1 MLKGLELV
9 ARRVWRI
16 LRGLLPLGSL
26 LLVAAMITSCDS
38 AKSRAKAEAIRSDA
52 HLRAL
57 ATRQALEIEATAVA
71 IEVHED
77 LETQPERIQNREI
90 RERWL
95 NFILIGVLIGL
106 VVLGAL
112 WIAGEIK
119 VRRTRA
125 LNAAQ
130 SYQPDPRTGALPVV
144 RVDHA
149 PSRVARLAHEAA
161 PLIRML
167 KPEYVPG
174 PLQYATTLM
183 DLDTGTQTRLLR
195 VVDGQGRLHV
205 WQETHLAP
213 PGQHAL
219 AHHTRRVVTV
229 GHAVASMKQRHTA
242 AGEIAQAVPQVG
254 HMPAFEPSHRP
265 EDGDAVCIRLDGYQ

>member
-1 MLKGLELV
+1 MLKGLEPV
-9 ARRVWRI
+9 ARRVWRV
-16 LRGLLPLGSL
+16 LRSLLPLGSL

-38 AKSRAKAEAIRSDA
+38 AKSRAKADAIRSDA
-52 HLRAL
+52 QVRAQ
-57 ATRQALEIEATAVA
+57 ATRQVLELEATAMA
-71 IEVHED
+71 IEAHED
-77 LETQPERIQNREI
+77 LETQPERIQNRKM

-95 NFILIGVLIGL
+95 NFILIGVLICL

-119 VRRTRA
+119 VRRTRT

-144 RVDHA
+144 RVDHL
-149 PSRVARLAHEAA
+149 PSRAARLAHEAA
-161 PLIRML
+161 PLIRIL
-167 KPEYVPG
+167 KPDFMPG
-174 PLQYATTLM
+174 PLQYATMIM
-183 DLDTGTQTRLLR
+183 DLDTGTQLQIQR
-195 VVDGQGRLHV
+195 VIDSHGRLHV
-205 WQETHLAP
+205 WQETRLAP

-254 HMPAFEPSHRP
+254 HMPAFEPSHRS
-265 EDGDAVCIRLDGYQ
+265 EGDAVCIRLDGYR

>member
-1 MLKGLELV
+1 MLKGLAPV

-16 LRGLLPLGSL
+16 LRSLLPLGSL

-52 HLRAL
+52 HMRAL
-57 ATRQALEIEATAVA
+57 ATRQALEIEATAMA
-71 IEVHED
+71 IEAHED
-77 LETQPERIQNREI
+77 LETQPERIQNRKI

-95 NFILIGVLIGL
+95 NFILIGVLTCL
-106 VVLGAL
+106 TVLGTL
-112 WIAGEIK
+112 WIASEIK

-125 LNAAQ
+125 LKAAQ

-144 RVDHA
+144 RVDHL

-161 PLIRML
+161 PLIRTL
-167 KPEYVPG
+167 KPDYVPG

-183 DLDTGTQTRLLR
+183 DLDTGTQIRLLR
-195 VVDGQGRLHV
+195 VVDEQGRLHV

-254 HMPAFEPSHRP
+254 HMPAFEPSHRSD
-265 EDGDAVCIRLDGYQ
+265 DGDAVCIRLDGYR